1 MQQFPVDGRDFRKNF
16 PKWVLTNVKGNAMA
30 WMVGCAS
37 LILFACSSLR
47 HALFQSGAFD
57 LGIFDQGVYLI
68 SQGKPPVCSIVGFHI
83 LGDHAAWV
91 LYPLALLYRIYPD
104 VHWLFAVQAG
114 ALAVAAVPV
123 WGIARHAGLSER
135 EGVAV
140 AAVYLLYPLVFN
152 VNLFDFHPEVMAVP
166 ALLGAILAARL
177 GRTGLFAAAIAFVLG
192 CKAVLALTVAATGV
206 WLLFFERR
214 RLCGGMAIAAGVA
227 WFLIASRVIIPYFS
241 GGEPAAVGRYGYLG
255 SSVLEIVG
263 NLVLK
268 PGLVLG
274 KVFSLG
280 SLEYVGLLVVPV
292 IWGLS
297 PQYLAPLIGAIPALV
312 LNVLSSSESQR
323 NLVQHYS
330 LPVLPFLLLA
340 VIAKLSTNE
349 TTVSTSGRIRGVS
362 FVPKPDNISECSPGV
377 SPVPKPDNISECS
390 PGVSFVP
397 KTFQNRDRLLVVW
410 AMLAFLALAKYGYFV
425 SIYLDSL
432 DTWQATREAIAE
444 IKTGGSVLTAHE
456 IAPHLTHRQVVK
468 FTNVSSPPRIADFDY
483 ILLNVRHPGWAST
496 QEFAAGLVGEVK
508 NSRQFQLVY
517 QRDEV
522 YLFVKYG
529 TIMQ

>member
-1 MQQFPVDGRDFRKNF
+1 
-16 PKWVLTNVKGNAMA
+16 MA
-30 WMVGCAS
+30 WMVGAAA
-37 LILFACSSLR
+37 LILFACSSWR

-68 SQGKPPVCSIVGFHI
+68 SQGKPPVCSIIGFHI

-140 AAVYLLYPLVFN
+140 AGVYLLYPLVFN
-152 VNLFDFHPEVMAVP
+152 ANLFDFHPEVMAVP

-177 GRTGLFAAAIAFVLG
+177 GRAGWFAAAIAFVLG
-192 CKAVLALTVAATGV
+192 CKAVLALTVVATGV

-214 RLCGGMAIAAGVA
+214 RLCGGMAIAVGVA

-241 GGEPAAVGRYGYLG
+241 GGEPVAVGRYGYLG
-255 SSVLEIVG
+255 SSVLEIAG
-263 NLVLK
+263 NLLLK

-297 PQYLAPLIGAIPALV
+297 PQFWAPLIGAMPAVL
-312 LNVLSSSESQR
+312 LNVLSESDSQR

-340 VIAKLSTNE
+340 VI
-349 TTVSTSGRIRGVS
+349 GRIS
-362 FVPKPDNISECSPGV
+362 PVPKNDNISECRTGET
-377 SPVPKPDNISECS
+377 PVPKNDNISECRTGETPVPKNDNIS
-390 PGVSFVP
+390 ECRTGETPVP
-397 KTFQNRDRLLVVW
+397 KTFQNRDTLFVVW
-410 AMLAFLALAKYGYFV
+410 AMLAFLALAKYGYFW
-425 SIYLDSL
+425 SIYLDAL

-444 IKTGGSVLTAHE
+444 IQTGGSVLTTHE
-456 IAPHLTHRQVVK
+456 IAPHLTHRQVLR
-468 FTNVSSPPRIADFDY
+468 FTDVSFPPRISEFDY
-483 ILLNVRHPGWAST
+483 ILLNVRHPGWRST

-508 NSRQFQLVY
+508 NSQLFQLVY

-529 TIMQ
+529 IIMK

>member
-16 PKWVLTNVKGNAMA
+16 PKWVLTNVKVNAVA
-30 WMVGCAS
+30 WMVGAAA

-68 SQGKPPVCSIVGFHI
+68 SQGKQPVCSIVGFHI

-140 AAVYLLYPLVFN
+140 AAVYLLHPLVFN
-152 VNLFDFHPEVMAVP
+152 ANLFDFHPEVMAVP

-177 GRTGLFAAAIAFVLG
+177 GRAGLFAAAIAFVLG

-241 GGEPAAVGRYGYLG
+241 GGEPAAVGRYAYLG
-255 SSVLEIVG
+255 SSVLEIAG
-263 NLVLK
+263 NLLLK

-274 KVFSLG
+274 KVFSAG
-280 SLEYVGLLVVPV
+280 SLEYVGLLALPV

-297 PQYLAPLIGAIPALV
+297 PRYFAPLIGAIPALA
-312 LNVLSSSESQR
+312 LNVLSESGLQR

-330 LPVLPFLLLA
+330 LPVLPFLFLA
-340 VIAKLSTNE
+340 AIAKLSTGE
-349 TTVSTSGRIRGVS
+349 TP
-362 FVPKPDNISECSPGV
+362 VPTSECRTGV
-377 SPVPKPDNISECS
+377 SPVPKI
-390 PGVSFVP
+390 FH
-397 KTFQNRDRLLVVW
+397 NRDRLLFLW
-410 AMLAFLALAKYGYFV
+410 AMLAFLALAKYGYFG
-425 SIYLDSL
+425 SIYLDEL
-432 DTWQATREAIAE
+432 DTWQATRSAISE

-456 IAPHLTHRQVVK
+456 IAPHLTHRQVVS
-468 FTNVSSPPRIADFDY
+468 FTNVSSPPRIHEFDY
-483 ILLNVRHPGWAST
+483 ILLNVRHPGWRST
-496 QEFAAGLVGEVK
+496 EEFAAGLVGEAK

-517 QRDEV
+517 QRDQV
-522 YLFVKYG
+522 YLFVSSRVRSG
-529 TIMQ
+529 

>member
-1 MQQFPVDGRDFRKNF
+1 
-16 PKWVLTNVKGNAMA
+16 MA
-30 WMVGCAS
+30 WMVGAAA
-37 LILFACSSLR
+37 LILFGCSSLR

-68 SQGKPPVCSIVGFHI
+68 SQGKPPVCSIIGFHI

-123 WGIARHAGLSER
+123 WGIARHAGLSEG

-140 AAVYLLYPLVFN
+140 AGVYLLYPLVFN
-152 VNLFDFHPEVMAVP
+152 ANLFDFHPEVMAVP
-166 ALLGAILAARL
+166 ALLGAILAARR
-177 GRTGLFAAAIAFVLG
+177 GRAGWFAAAIAFVLG
-192 CKAVLALTVAATGV
+192 CKAVLGLTVAATGV

-227 WFLIASRVIIPYFS
+227 WFLIASRVIMPYFS
-241 GGEPAAVGRYGYLG
+241 GGEPVAVGRYAYLG
-255 SSVLEIVG
+255 NDLPEIAG

-274 KVFSLG
+274 NVFSAG
-280 SLEYVGLLVVPV
+280 SLEYVGLLALPV

-297 PQYLAPLIGAIPALV
+297 PQYLAPLIGAIPALA
-312 LNVLSSSESQR
+312 LNVLSESASQR

-340 VIAKLSTNE
+340 AIAKLSAGGE
-349 TTVSTSGRIRGVS
+349 TRHPTPSLLAGRGQDFGIKKRVFGKL
-362 FVPKPDNISECSPGV
+362 P
-377 SPVPKPDNISECS
+377 
-390 PGVSFVP
+390 
-397 KTFQNRDRLLVVW
+397 NRETLLVVW
-410 AMLAFLALAKYGYFV
+410 AMLAFLALGKYGYFW
-425 SIYLDSL
+425 SIYLDEL

-444 IKTGGSVLTAHE
+444 VRTGGSVLTAHE
-456 IAPHLTHRQVVK
+456 IAPHLTHRQVVR
-468 FTNVSSPPRIADFDY
+468 FTDVSAPPRISEFDY
-483 ILLNVRHPGWAST
+483 ILLNVRHPGWRST
-496 QEFAAGLVGEVK
+496 EEFAAGLVGEVK
-508 NSRQFQLVY
+508 NSRQFELVY
-517 QRDEV
+517 QRDDV
-522 YLFVKYG
+522 YLFVKSG
-529 TIMQ
+529 VETGFLG

>member
-263 NLVLK
+263 NLLLN

-297 PQYLAPLIGAIPALV
+297 PQYWAPLIGAIPALV
-312 LNVLSSSESQR
+312 LNVLSSSDSQR

-340 VIAKLSTNE
+340 VIAKLSTGE
-349 TTVSTSGRIRGVS
+349 TPVPTSGCISPVPKNDNISECRTGVS
-362 FVPKPDNISECSPGV
+362 FVPKA
-377 SPVPKPDNISECS
+377 
-390 PGVSFVP
+390 
-397 KTFQNRDRLLVVW
+397 FQNRDALLVGW
-410 AMLAFLALAKYGYFV
+410 AMLAFLALAKYGYFG
-425 SIYLDSL
+425 SIYLDYL

-444 IKTGGSVLTAHE
+444 VKTGGSVLTAHE